1 MKKRMMRGGGS
12 ARKNG
17 AKMMKRGGSASK
29 NSPKMMKRGGK
40 VKKMASGG
48 GVSGRTM
55 SNADTMSNA
64 GIERALREIERTIS
78 KEELERIRKALT
90 PTAMGKSGRTTSDI
104 DRERRK

>member
-29 NSPKMMKRGGK
+29 NAPKMMKRGGK

-48 GVSGRTM
+48 GVSKPTM
-55 SNADTMSNA
+55 SNADIA
-64 GIERALREIERTIS
+64 RALGSRTIS
-78 KEELERIRKALT
+78 DRDRERIMEAL
-90 PTAMGKSGRTTSDI
+90 MFDSGRTISDE
-104 DRERRK
+104 DRKRLK